1 MGLANEGRH
10 HLLLV
15 YKQVHDKRGIAES
28 LHVYC
33 DLSLDFSVLSDSTRF
48 TFPHRFMCSLSR
60 HGMVHNSES
69 RDTKLFNDVIHVQVQ
84 SSIHP

>member
-1 MGLANEGRH
+1 MVFMG
-10 HLLLV
+10 
-15 YKQVHDKRGIAES
+15 RGFTS
-28 LHVYC
+28 GGQKSVSGC